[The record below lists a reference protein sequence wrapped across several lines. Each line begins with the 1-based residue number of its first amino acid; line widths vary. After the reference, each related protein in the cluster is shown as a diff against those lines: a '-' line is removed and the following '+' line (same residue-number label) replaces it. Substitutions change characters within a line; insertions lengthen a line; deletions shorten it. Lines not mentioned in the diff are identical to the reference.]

1 MRCGER
7 LTGEGDGKIKC
18 NAEGGMGKGGTK
30 GERMVRVGDDDYGKE
45 KKSFYDK
52 IS

>member
-18 NAEGGMGKGGTK
+18 NAEGGRGR
-30 GERMVRVGDDDYGKE
+30 GERMMRVGDDDDGK
-45 KKSFYDK
+45 KK
-52 IS
+52 

>member
-18 NAEGGMGKGGTK
+18 NAEGGRERGKDDEGG
-30 GERMVRVGDDDYGKE
+30 G
-45 KKSFYDK
+45 
-52 IS
+52 